1 MAAIVVVIFVGIFA
15 VVALL
20 MMASG
25 TGASRETKQVLARL
39 DSALTL
45 PLPSGRN
52 RYAMTR
58 SNPVSV
64 RMASVATCNNCSKDA
79 AALRCNC

>member
-1 MAAIVVVIFVGIFA
+1 MTAIVVVIFGGIFA

-39 DSALTL
+39 DST
-45 PLPSGRN
+45 
-52 RYAMTR
+52 
-58 SNPVSV
+58 
-64 RMASVATCNNCSKDA
+64 
-79 AALRCNC
+79 